1 MTSSQRQSGLYS
13 NYSEESCTARATKL
27 KKGRDSFARSCR
39 VRSLLVVRP
48 FSPSKQSEFV

>member
-13 NYSEESCTARATKL
+13 NYSEESCVARATKL